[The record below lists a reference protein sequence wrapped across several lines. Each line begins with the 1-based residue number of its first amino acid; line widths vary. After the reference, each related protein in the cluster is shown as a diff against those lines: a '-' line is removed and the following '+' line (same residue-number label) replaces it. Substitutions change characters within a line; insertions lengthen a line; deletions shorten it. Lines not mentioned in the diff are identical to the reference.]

1 VKKKDGNK
9 NKSGFGLLKGHRGL
23 HETWR
28 KLHEEDWK
36 HEQEEMDEMMN
47 GFTHQE
53 FQKRLKRVLGIKARA
68 RRRARRI
75 KGKKH

>member
-1 VKKKDGNK
+1 MNKKGGNK
-9 NKSGFGLLKGHRGL
+9 NKSGFGLLKGHSGL

-36 HEQEEMDEMMN
+36 HEQKEMDEMN
-47 GFTHQE
+47 EDITHRE
-53 FQKRLKRVLGIKARA
+53 FHKRLKRVLGIKARA
-68 RRRARRI
+68 RSHARRV